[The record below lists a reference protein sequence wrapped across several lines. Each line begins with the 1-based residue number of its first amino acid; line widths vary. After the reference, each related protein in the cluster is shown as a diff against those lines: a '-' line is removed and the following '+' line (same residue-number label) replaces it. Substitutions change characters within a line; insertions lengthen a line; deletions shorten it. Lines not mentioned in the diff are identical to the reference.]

1 MSRNIIINFLFQFTI
16 SFLDECDRIKSLM
29 HLHSFTYDFHLRTIH
44 TYVAGGS
51 SPRVCNDYHLTK
63 FLDDFTKYYPKT
75 PNFARNVVCAG
86 NK

>member
-1 MSRNIIINFLFQFTI
+1 
-16 SFLDECDRIKSLM
+16 M

-44 TYVAGGS
+44 TYVASTSG
-51 SPRVCNDYHLTK
+51 PRVCSDYHLTK

-86 NK
+86 KNCIIKSAWADIFKPRLGPNPLF